1 MTTPDDTPTVDMPAP
16 QRMSAEQLAA
26 IEERSLRRAARGVT
40 NMVTDADR
48 LLVHID
54 ALEAQ
59 LARVASHLG
68 INGADADGIIA
79 ELKRITEIRNA
90 SYAAVKRERDEAIRG
105 LLDIIHDDL
114 TYARQRDHAVAIG
127 KARELI
133 KGA

>member
-54 ALEAQ
+54 ALEAE
-59 LARVASHLG
+59 LATV
-68 INGADADGIIA
+68 
-79 ELKRITEIRNA
+79 T
-90 SYAAVKRERDEAIRG
+90 RERDEAIRG

-114 TYARQRDHAVAIG
+114 THARQRDHAVAIG

-133 KGA
+133 KGT